1 MALGLIHSACT
12 CASKARMTR
21 LGDALLRTRICTA
34 SPPPRWSQSQPTSF
48 ACRVMAFKGTAHLDR
63 LPAPPL
69 LPSVWSTSALF
80 WLFSTAVY
88 IHRHVYM
95 HMYTCTPTRTH
106 ISPHAHACTHTSPHA
121 HACTHS
127 RLTPLLCVLSAAPAD
142 APSNLRAADV
152 KVRTASGCLHSVY
165 AFMPQC
171 QFFFVIDQQQQESL
185 VWRCLSSK
193 CLVPSPCSW
202 SPFR

>member
-95 HMYTCTPTRTH
+95 HMYTCTPTRTRC
-106 ISPHAHACTHTSPHA
+106 SKA
-121 HACTHS
+121 
-127 RLTPLLCVLSAAPAD
+127 RLTLDALRVVLVEVFHVGRVHHLALQHTQQSHQMLEVHASRVVPRLC
-142 APSNLRAADV
+142 
-152 KVRTASGCLHSVY
+152 TARWG
-165 AFMPQC
+165 AGEGQ
-171 QFFFVIDQQQQESL
+171 
-185 VWRCLSSK
+185 R
-193 CLVPSPCSW
+193 
-202 SPFR
+202 R